1 MGGNVLNEIMHK
13 IYAACRF
20 FCRRLWQRLG
30 RRDGVGQFTGQEDP
44 PAIQSTYIQIIGR
57 KNRTSMPDER
67 EIRVQRL
74 QELREQGINP
84 YPNSVERTNTIADV
98 LEHFDEF
105 VGPENSYTLVGRIR
119 LMREM
124 GKAAFAKIEDGTGSI
139 QVYFRINDV
148 GEAAYRAIK
157 LLDLGDFIQ
166 VSGFLFVTRT
176 GERTLHVKHY
186 RILTKGLRPLPE
198 KYHGLE
204 DKEIRQRKRYL
215 DLIANG
221 DEVKQVFVTRSR
233 TITAMRHFLDD
244 HAFIE
249 VETPVLQPLY
259 GGATARPF
267 ITHHNKLD
275 RDLYLRIAVELYH
288 KRLIVGGFERVYEIG
303 RNFRNEGIDRS
314 HNPEFTMLEFYEAY
328 ADYNDTMKLVEEM
341 IAYVATQVKGA
352 PTITYQGTEID
363 LTPPWRRI
371 PLLEAIAQYT
381 GIQVERYPE
390 RESLAAEM
398 RAQNYEVDPKA
409 GRGRLIDDLMKAMFR
424 KGYPDLKQALFL
436 TDYPLDIS
444 PLAKKHREIPGLVER
459 FQPFVGGLEI
469 GNAFTELNDPLDQ
482 RARFEDQLRQRSQG
496 DDEAQ
501 VLDEDFLEAMEVGMP
516 PTSGVGIGIDRLVM
530 AMTDQESI
538 RDVILFPTLR
548 TVVEE

>member
-1 MGGNVLNEIMHK
+1 
-13 IYAACRF
+13 
-20 FCRRLWQRLG
+20 
-30 RRDGVGQFTGQEDP
+30 
-44 PAIQSTYIQIIGR
+44 
-57 KNRTSMPDER
+57 MPDER
-67 EIRVQRL
+67 EIRLQRL

-139 QVYFRINDV
+139 QVYFRINDL

-371 PLLEAIAQYT
+371 PLLEAIAEYT
-381 GIQVERYPE
+381 GIQVERYPD

-398 RAQNYEVDPKA
+398 RAQNYEVDPKS

-424 KGYPDLKQALFL
+424 KGHPDLKQALFL